1 MHKLLLIIFLACSLQ
16 VMSQAMLEKPE
27 IYVGPTF
34 GVTGSM
40 VMFSPS
46 VGQTYLQG
54 YNGGVVFRFI
64 AEKNVGI
71 QAELNYSQRG
81 WKESNGL
88 YSRQLNY
95 IELPFMTHLYFG
107 KKSRFFFN
115 LGPKISYLISEK
127 ELLNNTTNSTLVQE
141 TTKIQNPLDYG
152 LCTGSGFLFNI
163 KGNVIQ
169 LDARANYSLSDIFS
183 NDKRDYF
190 ATSNNLNV
198 SVNLSWLFQIK

>member
-1 MHKLLLIIFLACSLQ
+1 MHKLLLMILLACSLQ

-88 YSRQLNY
+88 YTRQLNY

-127 ELLNNTTNSTLVQE
+127 ELLNNTTNSIQVQE

-152 LCTGSGFLFNI
+152 LCTGPGFLINI

>member
-1 MHKLLLIIFLACSLQ
+1 MQKLLLIVLLACSFQ
-16 VMSQAMLEKPE
+16 VMSQALLERPE
-27 IYVGPTF
+27 IYIGPTF
-34 GVTGSM
+34 GVTQSM
-40 VMFSPS
+40 VLFSPS
-46 VGQTYLQG
+46 VGQSYLQG

-81 WKESNGL
+81 WKENNGL
-88 YSRQLNY
+88 YARQLNY
-95 IELPFMTHLYFG
+95 IEFPFMTHLYFG
-107 KKSRFFFN
+107 KRSRFFFN

-127 ELLNNTTNSTLVQE
+127 ELINNTTNSTSVQQI
-141 TTKIQNPLDYG
+141 TKIKNSLDYG
-152 LCTGSGFLFNI
+152 LCTGPGFLFNI

-190 ATSNNLNV
+190 STSNNLNV
-198 SVNLSWLFQIK
+198 SVNFSWLFQIK